1 MNTTKR
7 VLVSISLAAAS
18 LLALS
23 ACDPPMPPEVQ
34 ARLAEQSYTC
44 EPGTSTVAFTPNM
57 TTDLTQG
64 WSDNLTYTVCAGS
77 MMLTPSYDFKGADA
91 IVSEYAPNSKDC
103 TVAATVP
110 FAIEAGVLLYQL
122 SDASSLY
129 LSKETARKILTG
141 QISNWNDPA
150 IAHDNPNTEMS
161 DLPIKVRAKA
171 DKNALGAIVGWVFGN
186 NTTPAALLAKGDVE
200 SDFTKFKPLEEGEIA
215 VAPNSFAV
223 GLGLYPAS
231 ILVGN
236 DPNNSADLANPDS
249 AGILSAGTQL
259 KPSTQGSS
267 VTVFL
272 DESMSPTPPDG
283 VDIVAAPYQAIY
295 PVNFYLCNDSLL
307 NRAIGRY
314 LLRQDSQG
322 ALGASNYTQLSEPVR
337 DEALIAISKGLP
349 SPSPVPT
356 N

>member
-18 LLALS
+18 LLALT

-44 EPGTSTVAFTPNM
+44 EPGTSKVAFTPNM

-64 WSDNLTYTVCAGS
+64 WSDNLTYTDCAGS
-77 MMLTPSYDFKGADA
+77 MMLTPTYDFKGADA
-91 IVSEYAPNSKDC
+91 IVSEYAPDSKDC
-103 TVAATVP
+103 SVAATVP
-110 FAIEAGVLLYQL
+110 FAIEAGVVLYQL
-122 SDASSLY
+122 SDLSSLY
-129 LSKETARKILTG
+129 LSKTSVQKILTG
-141 QISNWNDPA
+141 EITKWNDPA
-150 IAHDNPNTEMS
+150 LVKENPNNQMP
-161 DLPIKVRAKA
+161 DLPIKLRATA
-171 DKNALGAIVGWVFGN
+171 DGNALGAISNWVFGSG
-186 NTTPAALLAKGDVE
+186 TVQKLAVKADIE

-215 VAPNSFAV
+215 IAPNSFAV

-259 KPSTQGSS
+259 KPSTQGSNVS
-267 VTVFL
+267 VFL
-272 DESMSPTPPDG
+272 DESISPTPPDG

>member
-1 MNTTKR
+1 MNSAKR
-7 VLVSISLAAAS
+7 MLASVSIAAAA

-44 EPGTSTVAFTPNM
+44 EPGTATVAFTTNM
-57 TTDLTQG
+57 TPDLTQG
-64 WSDNLTYTVCAGS
+64 WSDNLTYTDCAGS
-77 MMLTPSYDFKGADA
+77 MMLTPSYAYKGAGLIAAD
-91 IVSEYAPNSKDC
+91 YAPAATDC
-103 TVAATVP
+103 TIAAQVP

-129 LSKETARKILTG
+129 LSKDTTRKILSR
-141 QISNWNDPA
+141 QITNWNDPA
-150 IAHDNPNTEMS
+150 IAHDNPTSQFS
-161 DLPIKVRAKA
+161 DLPITIRKTA
-171 DKNALGAIVGWVFGN
+171 DANAFGAFANWIFGS
-186 NTTPAALLAKGDVE
+186 TSTPATAIKTDIE
-200 SDFTKFKPLEEGEIA
+200 TDFTKFKPLAEGEIA
-215 VAPNSFAV
+215 IAPNSFAV

-231 ILVGN
+231 ILVGS
-236 DPNNSADLANPDS
+236 DPNKSEDVANPDP

-259 KPSTQGSS
+259 KPSTQGSNVS
-267 VTVFL
+267 IQL
-272 DESMSPTPPDG
+272 DNSISPTPPDG

-295 PVNFYLCNDSLL
+295 AVNLYLCQDNLL
-307 NRAIGRY
+307 NRAIARY

-337 DEALIAISKGLP
+337 DAALIAISQGLP
-349 SPSPVPT
+349 SPSSAPT